1 MSLDYTELTEG
12 ELAALTSGGRQQ
24 AFAEIMRRYR
34 DPIYRLMRG
43 CTGDAEEALDLTQDC
58 FAAAFRTMSRFDERR
73 SMRSWLATIALNRC
87 RDWRRRQRIR
97 NLFSFVPKTPDD
109 LIAEV
114 ADDRPAVDDAAFDR
128 LQLRRVEQAMLQ
140 LPANLRE
147 TLLLRTIEGLSQG
160 ETAQA
165 LGITPKAV
173 ETRLHRA
180 RRQLFHLVQEE
191 G

>member
-12 ELAALTSGGRQQ
+12 ELAALTSRGRQQ

-58 FAAAFRTMSRFDERR
+58 FAAAFRTMSRFDEQR
-73 SMRSWLATIALNRC
+73 SMRAWFATIALNRC
-87 RDWRRRQRIR
+87 RDWRRRQRVR
-97 NLFSFVPKTPDD
+97 NLFSFGSKSTDEV
-109 LIAEV
+109 IAEI
-114 ADDRPAVDDAAFDR
+114 ADDRPAVDDAASDR
-128 LQLRRVEQAMLQ
+128 LQLIKVEQAMLQ

-180 RRQLFHLVQEE
+180 RKQLLHLLEE